1 MPYPVVHLLFFVFCA
16 SAVAIYA
23 LAKSASRKELSRR
36 NIMQI
41 LLLLFV
47 GSAATMFPDSII
59 VHSLLVNGNM
69 EHCWIGPVP
78 THSFIFSSTA
88 LLFGISI
95 GYIVYRKFSKAIY
108 LGLFAESA
116 FLFHVLLDDVF
127 EEGFVYFYPIYNEP
141 ISLISLMDVGFQN
154 TTLTQYLGISF
165 VSVFFVCSVIMMS
178 LFSLDK
184 FGFEFSY
191 SEKELENN

>member
-1 MPYPVVHLLFFVFCA
+1 MPYPVVHLLFLVFCA

-23 LAKSASRKELSRR
+23 LAKSASRKELSHK

-47 GSAATMFPDSII
+47 GSAATMFPDIII
-59 VHSLLVNGNM
+59 VHSLLVNGDM
-69 EHCWIGPVP
+69 EHCWVGPIP
-78 THSFIFSSTA
+78 THSFIFSSIA
-88 LLFGISI
+88 FLFGISV
-95 GYIVYRKFSKAIY
+95 GYIVYRKLNKAIY

-127 EEGFVYFYPIYNEP
+127 EEGFVYFYPVYNEP
-141 ISLISLMDVGFQN
+141 ISMISLMEVGLQN
-154 TTLTQYLGISF
+154 TTLTQYLGVSF
-165 VSVFFVCSVIMMS
+165 VSVFFVCFVIMIS

-184 FGFEFSY
+184 FGFEFGY
-191 SEKELENN
+191 SEKELENK